1 MEPMLAAI
9 QPALP
14 KGEQW
19 SYEPKWDGFRTV
31 VYRDADR
38 VRLESRGAREMTRY
52 FPELLDPFRA
62 LRADRLVLDGEVVV
76 IGEDGLNFDH
86 LLQRIHPAD
95 SRVRMLAEKTPAEYV
110 AFDLLAVG
118 DEDLRPLPLA
128 QRRARLEQL
137 LEGVGPPI
145 HLTPYTR
152 KSGVGLRWLEEF
164 EGAGLDGVIAKAWQQ
179 PYLPGKRGWVKVKHE
194 RTADCVV
201 IGYKLDKTR
210 STLGA
215 LLLGLYDEGGR
226 LHYVGHTASFDAATK
241 RKLLAELQPLREG
254 WDPPEGFDQR
264 MPGGPSR
271 WRRGEE
277 LEWVGVRP
285 ELVCEVRYDKL
296 ERGFRFRH
304 ATGFLRWRPDK
315 PPQECTFEQIEQVAA
330 YDVRSILPA

>member
-14 KGEQW
+14 EGEQW